1 MKKMKNYKVM
11 IFNGL
16 VLILLG
22 VYGYITADKKSMTA
36 FIGPVV
42 GAILILLSFPVKK
55 ENSVF
60 THIAVILTLI
70 SVIAFFIVGFMRS
83 NTLVLLGAVVSLIC
97 LFFYVADFL
106 ARKKQRENTDDVK

>member
-1 MKKMKNYKVM
+1 MKKIKNYQVM

-22 VYGYITADKKSMTA
+22 VYGYMTADKKSLTA
-36 FIGPVV
+36 FTGPAV

-60 THIAVILTLI
+60 THIAVILTLL
-70 SVIAFFIVGFMRS
+70 SVIAFFIVGFLRS
-83 NTLVLLGAVVSLIC
+83 NTNVLISAVVTLVC
-97 LFFYVADFL
+97 LFFYVTDFL
-106 ARKKQRENTDDVK
+106 ARKKQRENKDNVQ